1 MSVSAKPNKP
11 SGPTTPALP
20 ALPDRPLGSWASSRV
35 CFPRLSLSRW
45 KPPTCQPHV
54 HFSRW
59 AGAASRCS
67 LWGPCA
73 LGRGATKQ
81 NKQVWVGV
89 RDDLLVGPSYGA
101 GVIGAPICWSKSLA
115 RPLGDV
121 ERSPAGTGG
130 DAGTRRVTIEH
141 PGAAGAGKWK
151 WFSQMRVPPAGGPP
165 SHLSGQG
172 GRRRGPGQP
181 ETCLTLRGGMRAGS
195 KAAS

>member
-1 MSVSAKPNKP
+1 MSVSAKPNKR
-11 SGPTTPALP
+11 SGPTTTPHP
-20 ALPDRPLGSWASSRV
+20 PQPHRPLGSWASSRV

-59 AGAASRCS
+59 AGTASRCS

-81 NKQVWVGV
+81 NSRFGWGSGTTSWWAPVMV
-89 RDDLLVGPSYGA
+89 RELSVRRFA
-101 GVIGAPICWSKSLA
+101 GLSPWPG
-115 RPLGDV
+115 PLGTWR
-121 ERSPAGTGG
+121 ETRLGPE
-130 DAGTRRVTIEH
+130 GTRE
-141 PGAAGAGKWK
+141 PGGSRSSTREPLGLG
-151 WFSQMRVPPAGGPP
+151 SGSGSPRCGSLPREDPP
-165 SHLSGQG
+165 HLSGHG

-181 ETCLTLRGGMRAGS
+181 ETCLTLQGGMRAGS